1 VWRFSSL
8 LTLGV
13 VGLACLVAGA
23 GEVSSSADNAETKVP
38 GVQPASPAVPRVA
51 PIDPAL
57 AVRVRALTDTARER
71 GVEELKSKRVGAAA
85 TDAGRAAGEPFART
99 PEQGAAPVQPAMS
112 GRLVVAL
119 SSSMPMP
126 MVQAYMAQL
135 AGVPEAIVVLRGFVG
150 GARTVAPTGKWVE
163 EARRVEPSC
172 LRCEHYNVQVVVDP
186 LVYRGLHIEQ
196 VPAVAFIPGI
206 SDLSHC
212 DGQQLQV
219 KSMVYGAV
227 SIESAVQALT
237 NKGESIPTALLEKV
251 RRKGWELKTPKHSG

>member
-1 VWRFSSL
+1 MGV
-8 LTLGV
+8 LGV
-13 VGLACLVAGA
+13 ACLVAGA
-23 GEVSSSADNAETKVP
+23 GEVPNSADNAEAKAPV
-38 GVQPASPAVPRVA
+38 VQKASSATPQVA
-51 PIDPAL
+51 PLDPAL
-57 AVRVRALTDTARER
+57 AAHVRALTDVARGR
-71 GVEELKSKRVGAAA
+71 GVEELKTKSVGTAASDTVRGAA
-85 TDAGRAAGEPFART
+85 DPFGGALA
-99 PEQGAAPVQPAMS
+99 QGSAPVQRAMS
-112 GRLVVAL
+112 GRLIVAL

-126 MVQAYMAQL
+126 MVQSYMAQL

-196 VPAVAFIPGI
+196 VPAVAFVPGI

-212 DGQQLQV
+212 DGQQLRV
-219 KSMVYGAV
+219 KSMVYGAI
-227 SIESAVQALT
+227 SIESAVQALA